1 MFTTKSGPQLWSE
14 HQRVSS
20 RASTTRPR
28 LIIPVKYEQVFLY
41 HHFDC
46 SGAAL
51 CTTML
56 AGNNVDLVKLSGPQS
71 DYLRATHL
79 EKSRRENETEEI
91 SFERKK
97 NLFKR
102 LFCPEGCK
110 DTKY

>member
-1 MFTTKSGPQLWSE
+1 MFTTKSRLQLWSE

-28 LIIPVKYEQVFLY
+28 LIIPVKCEQVFLY

-97 NLFKR
+97 ISS
-102 LFCPEGCK
+102 K
-110 DTKY
+110 DSFVLKVAKI